1 MGRSYQEPLVIIPL
15 DRGRDEEEKKKTTE
29 EKEKGKEEGNERVD
43 RTQLSRI
50 SSPSS
55 SHDLTGIECVHTSTD
70 TIGFSE
76 NYYDESHSPG
86 VEMEKSVKKE
96 KTDENAR
103 KRKKEKK
110 EKKEKKGRKAKK
122 EKKEKRHEGKE
133 SRGRNLIMSDK
144 SEFERGKKNDLDHAN
159 FERKEQ
165 KSEKEKEKEKEE
177 EKEDSDSST
186 DWSSDEETETF
197 SMKKMK
203 QEQNN
208 NSNST
213 RNNNQLATSNSTK
226 KRNFIEAEFNRNF
239 IFLPNGEMMV
249 TTSSAAASAVASGV
263 IRDGEGRGGGEEG
276 WGGVTQMIDRR
287 GDKSII
293 LHGVYLHDIPTYSL
307 YIGHVNT
314 SHSFPHTSTS
324 TSIST
329 SLPRIG
335 EKYCSSFSLAKKNH
349 ILPSGAMLC
358 DENVS
363 VFRPLE
369 KTLHA
374 QKHGRFQILNEIRL
388 KKKDR
393 YFIAGTYQIDREEG
407 SDVEKEVVGTGA
419 QKGKKRRDKK
429 GFRRIDNI
437 LSDVSVKR
445 IRFEFIRKQKIQNS
459 NMDAVGDYNNDDN
472 SNNCNNNNSSSN
484 NNDNNN
490 FISNYSINNNNNN
503 SIITSTY
510 QSDQLLNSIGTS
522 GFLGSDYLPLPPF
535 TIAGIDTEFAVKNT
549 DIKSVKLIEK
559 KLDRSAFF
567 GFGGGGNGNGNESQ
581 SLLEKKR
588 EAERDK
594 EREQEL
600 EREKEKERENK
611 RKAEVFSTDAEV
623 LLHL

>member
-165 KSEKEKEKEKEE
+165 KSEKEKEKEE

-203 QEQNN
+203 QEQNS
-208 NSNST
+208 NSN

-249 TTSSAAASAVASGV
+249 TASSAAASAVASGV

-324 TSIST
+324 TSTST

-349 ILPSGAMLC
+349 FLPSGAMLC

-374 QKHGRFQILNEIRL
+374 QKHGKFQILDEIRL

-567 GFGGGGNGNGNESQ
+567 GFGGGGNGNENESQ

>member
-55 SHDLTGIECVHTSTD
+55 CHDLTGIECVHTSTD

-165 KSEKEKEKEKEE
+165 KSEKEKEKEE

-203 QEQNN
+203 QEA
-208 NSNST
+208 NSNSN

-249 TTSSAAASAVASGV
+249 TASSAAASAVASGV

-349 ILPSGAMLC
+349 FLPTGAMLC

-374 QKHGRFQILNEIRL
+374 QKHGKFQILNEIRL

-429 GFRRIDNI
+429 GFRRIDDI

-459 NMDAVGDYNNDDN
+459 NMDAVGDYDNDDN
-472 SNNCNNNNSSSN
+472 NNNCNNNNSSSN

-490 FISNYSINNNNNN
+490 FISNYSINNNN

-549 DIKSVKLIEK
+549 DIKSVKLAEK

-567 GFGGGGNGNGNESQ
+567 GFGGGGNGNENESQ

-594 EREQEL
+594 ERGQEL
-600 EREKEKERENK
+600 EREKEKDRENK

>member
-165 KSEKEKEKEKEE
+165 KSEKEKEKEE

-203 QEQNN
+203 QEQNS
-208 NSNST
+208 NSN

-249 TTSSAAASAVASGV
+249 TASSAAASAVASGV

-374 QKHGRFQILNEIRL
+374 QKHGKFQILNEIRL

-472 SNNCNNNNSSSN
+472 NNNCNNNNSSSN

-567 GFGGGGNGNGNESQ
+567 GFGGGGNGNENESQ

>member
-165 KSEKEKEKEKEE
+165 KSEKEKEKEE

-203 QEQNN
+203 QEQN
-208 NSNST
+208 SNRN

-249 TTSSAAASAVASGV
+249 TASSAAASAVASGV

-324 TSIST
+324 TSVST

-490 FISNYSINNNNNN
+490 FISNYSINNNN

>member
-15 DRGRDEEEKKKTTE
+15 DRGRDEEEKKKTIE

-55 SHDLTGIECVHTSTD
+55 CHDLTGIECVHTSTD

-165 KSEKEKEKEKEE
+165 KSEKEKEE

-203 QEQNN
+203 QEA
-208 NSNST
+208 NSNSN

-249 TTSSAAASAVASGV
+249 TASSAAASAVASGV

-329 SLPRIG
+329 SLPRHQISQ
-335 EKYCSSFSLAKKNH
+335 YCSSFSLAKKNH
-349 ILPSGAMLC
+349 FLPTGAMLC

-374 QKHGRFQILNEIRL
+374 QKHGKFQILNEIRL

-429 GFRRIDNI
+429 GFRRIDDI

-459 NMDAVGDYNNDDN
+459 NMDAVGDYDNDDN
-472 SNNCNNNNSSSN
+472 NNNCNNNNSSSN

-490 FISNYSINNNNNN
+490 FISNYSINNNN

-549 DIKSVKLIEK
+549 DIKSVKLAEK

-567 GFGGGGNGNGNESQ
+567 GFGGGGNGNENESQ

-594 EREQEL
+594 ERGQEL
-600 EREKEKERENK
+600 EREKEKDRENK

>member
-86 VEMEKSVKKE
+86 VEMEKSVQKE

-165 KSEKEKEKEKEE
+165 KSEKEKEKEE

-324 TSIST
+324 TSTST

-349 ILPSGAMLC
+349 FLPSGAMLC

-472 SNNCNNNNSSSN
+472 NNNCNNNNSSSN

-567 GFGGGGNGNGNESQ
+567 GFGGGGNGNENESQ

-588 EAERDK
+588 GAERDK